1 MENNLNIVKSEFKEL
16 PNNIEAEQSVIGSI
30 LVTNEIFDEISTI
43 ISSINFYDPM
53 HQKIYNAIESLIYKG
68 MLANP
73 ITLKN
78 YFEDEKDDLDVPEY
92 LVKITKFST
101 SIRQAIEYSK
111 IIYDMFVRRE
121 LIKISEQTIDNA
133 KITDLDSSGQN
144 IIENSERLLFDLAEK
159 GSFNSSLIKFDD
171 AMKQTIEMASA
182 AYKNE
187 GGIVGVPTGLRDL
200 DDKLGGLHQSD
211 LIIIAGRPSM
221 GKTSLATNIAF
232 NAAKHIQD
240 NQKKSSVAF
249 FSLEMSSEQ
258 LSTRI
263 LSEQARIG
271 SNDIRRGR
279 ISDEQFDQFL
289 ETSKNIA
296 ELPLF
301 IDETPAISIAAM
313 SNRARRIK
321 RLHGLDMIVVDYIQL
336 MRGTTYNKDGRVQ
349 EISQITQGLKAI
361 AKELGVP
368 VVALSQ
374 LSRQVEQRDDHKP
387 QLADL
392 RESGSIE
399 QDADVVM
406 FVYRE
411 GYYLQRKEPRE
422 ATVEHAEWQAKM
434 NEVAHLAEIIIGKQ
448 RHGPIGKVTLEFEKD
463 LQNLKILK
471 LIKFKYKTLM
481 LTSLYENTI
490 LKNPKF
496 IILILFITLISFGY
510 YSKDFRLDASSETLL
525 IEDDPDLEYLREI
538 TNRYGSKEFL
548 VLTYTPNE
556 GMISNTSI
564 NNLLSLKYKIQS
576 LDWVHSVITL
586 LDIPLLNNTD
596 APLQER
602 LKGFKTLKDED
613 VDKNR
618 GFKEIL
624 ESPVFRNFV
633 ISESGKTSGIIVNI
647 KQNPILED
655 IENRSKKEIDE
666 HRDKIKKQNH
676 KNILEIRDVI
686 KSYDDVGKIY
696 LGGIPMIAD
705 DMMTFIKSDI
715 IVFGL
720 GVLLFII
727 ATLWFVFKK

>member
-1 MENNLNIVKSEFKEL
+1 MENNLSIVKDQFKEL
-16 PNNIEAEQSVIGSI
+16 PNNTEAEQAVIGSL
-30 LVTNEIFDEISTI
+30 LVNNEIFDEISTI
-43 ISSINFYDPM
+43 VSGENFYDPM
-53 HQKIYNAIESLIYKG
+53 HQKIFDAINNLIYKG

-78 YFEDEKDDLDVPEY
+78 YFEDEKDDINIPEY

-101 SIRQAIEYSK
+101 SIRQALEYSK
-111 IIYDMFVRRE
+111 IVYDMFVRRE
-121 LIKISEQTIDNA
+121 LVKISEQTVDNA
-133 KITDLDSSGQN
+133 KLIDLETNGQT
-144 IIENSERLLFDLAEK
+144 IIENTEKSLFDLAEK
-159 GSFNSSLIKFDD
+159 GSFNSHLVKFDE

-187 GGIVGVPTGLRDL
+187 EGIVGVPTGLRDL

-232 NAAKHIQD
+232 NAAQKLQESG
-240 NQKKSSVAF
+240 KKSSIAF

-263 LSEQARIG
+263 ISEQARIS

-279 ISDEQFDQFL
+279 ISDDQFDKFL
-289 ETSKNIA
+289 ETSKNIT

-321 RLHGLDMIVVDYIQL
+321 RQHGLDMIVVDYIQL

-411 GYYLQRKEPRE
+411 GYYLSRKEPRE

-434 NEVAHLAEIIIGKQ
+434 NEVAHLAQIIIGKQ
-448 RHGPIGKVTLEFEKD
+448 RHGPIGNVTLEFEERFT
-463 LQNLKILK
+463 
-471 LIKFKYKTLM
+471 KFKDTQ
-481 LTSLYENTI
+481 
-490 LKNPKF
+490 
-496 IILILFITLISFGY
+496 
-510 YSKDFRLDASSETLL
+510 
-525 IEDDPDLEYLREI
+525 
-538 TNRYGSKEFL
+538 TN
-548 VLTYTPNE
+548 
-556 GMISNTSI
+556 
-564 NNLLSLKYKIQS
+564 
-576 LDWVHSVITL
+576 
-586 LDIPLLNNTD
+586 
-596 APLQER
+596 
-602 LKGFKTLKDED
+602 
-613 VDKNR
+613 
-618 GFKEIL
+618 
-624 ESPVFRNFV
+624 
-633 ISESGKTSGIIVNI
+633 
-647 KQNPILED
+647 
-655 IENRSKKEIDE
+655 
-666 HRDKIKKQNH
+666 
-676 KNILEIRDVI
+676 
-686 KSYDDVGKIY
+686 
-696 LGGIPMIAD
+696 
-705 DMMTFIKSDI
+705 
-715 IVFGL
+715 
-720 GVLLFII
+720 
-727 ATLWFVFKK
+727 

>member
-1 MENNLNIVKSEFKEL
+1 MENNLSIVKDKFKEL

-30 LVTNEIFDEISTI
+30 LVNNEIFDEISTI
-43 ISSINFYDPM
+43 ISSLNFYDPM
-53 HQKIYNAIESLIYKG
+53 HQKIYNAIEGLIYKG

-101 SIRQAIEYSK
+101 STRQALEYSK

-133 KITDLDSSGQN
+133 KINDLDTNGQN

-159 GSFNSSLIKFDD
+159 GSFNSSLVKFDD

-232 NAAKHIQD
+232 NAAKHIED
-240 NQKKSSVAF
+240 SGKKSSIAF

-336 MRGTTYNKDGRVQ
+336 MRGTTFNKDGRVQ

-387 QLADL
+387 QLSDL

-448 RHGPIGKVTLEFEKD
+448 RHGPIGKITLEFEERFT
-463 LQNLKILK
+463 
-471 LIKFKYKTLM
+471 KFKDTH
-481 LTSLYENTI
+481 
-490 LKNPKF
+490 
-496 IILILFITLISFGY
+496 
-510 YSKDFRLDASSETLL
+510 
-525 IEDDPDLEYLREI
+525 
-538 TNRYGSKEFL
+538 
-548 VLTYTPNE
+548 
-556 GMISNTSI
+556 I
-564 NNLLSLKYKIQS
+564 N
-576 LDWVHSVITL
+576 
-586 LDIPLLNNTD
+586 
-596 APLQER
+596 
-602 LKGFKTLKDED
+602 
-613 VDKNR
+613 
-618 GFKEIL
+618 
-624 ESPVFRNFV
+624 
-633 ISESGKTSGIIVNI
+633 
-647 KQNPILED
+647 
-655 IENRSKKEIDE
+655 
-666 HRDKIKKQNH
+666 
-676 KNILEIRDVI
+676 
-686 KSYDDVGKIY
+686 
-696 LGGIPMIAD
+696 
-705 DMMTFIKSDI
+705 
-715 IVFGL
+715 
-720 GVLLFII
+720 
-727 ATLWFVFKK
+727 

>member
-1 MENNLNIVKSEFKEL
+1 MENNLSIVKDQFKEL
-16 PNNIEAEQSVIGSI
+16 PNNIEAEQAVIGSI
-30 LVTNEIFDEISTI
+30 LVSNDIFDEISTI

-53 HQKIYNAIESLIYKG
+53 HQKIYGAIESLVYKG

-78 YFEDEKDDLDVPEY
+78 YFEDEKDDLNVPEY

-101 SIRQAIEYSK
+101 SVRQAVEYSK

-121 LIKISEQTIDNA
+121 LIKISEQTIDSA
-133 KITDLDSSGQN
+133 KLNELDTNGQT

-159 GSFNSSLIKFDD
+159 GSFNSSLVKFDE

-187 GGIVGVPTGLRDL
+187 EGIVGVPTGLRDL

-232 NAAKHIQD
+232 NAAQKLQD
-240 NQKKSSVAF
+240 SGKKSSIAF

-263 LSEQARIG
+263 ISEQARIS

-279 ISDEQFDQFL
+279 ISDEQFDKFL

-296 ELPLF
+296 ELPLY

-321 RLHGLDMIVVDYIQL
+321 RLFGLDMIVVDYIQL
-336 MRGTTYNKDGRVQ
+336 MRGTTFNKDGRVQ

-361 AKELGVP
+361 AKELAVP

-434 NEVAHLAEIIIGKQ
+434 NEVAHLAQIIIGKQ
-448 RHGPIGKVTLEFEKD
+448 RHGPIGNVTLEFEERFT
-463 LQNLKILK
+463 
-471 LIKFKYKTLM
+471 KFKDTQ
-481 LTSLYENTI
+481 
-490 LKNPKF
+490 
-496 IILILFITLISFGY
+496 
-510 YSKDFRLDASSETLL
+510 
-525 IEDDPDLEYLREI
+525 
-538 TNRYGSKEFL
+538 
-548 VLTYTPNE
+548 
-556 GMISNTSI
+556 I
-564 NNLLSLKYKIQS
+564 N
-576 LDWVHSVITL
+576 
-586 LDIPLLNNTD
+586 
-596 APLQER
+596 
-602 LKGFKTLKDED
+602 
-613 VDKNR
+613 
-618 GFKEIL
+618 
-624 ESPVFRNFV
+624 
-633 ISESGKTSGIIVNI
+633 
-647 KQNPILED
+647 
-655 IENRSKKEIDE
+655 
-666 HRDKIKKQNH
+666 
-676 KNILEIRDVI
+676 
-686 KSYDDVGKIY
+686 
-696 LGGIPMIAD
+696 
-705 DMMTFIKSDI
+705 
-715 IVFGL
+715 
-720 GVLLFII
+720 
-727 ATLWFVFKK
+727 